1 MIDDRLSDAD
11 LAAHGVDRDHRTGEL
26 ASLGQRIEQV
36 RDGGDLV
43 GFLGHRELGQG

>member
-26 ASLGQRIEQV
+26 ASPHFSHCQLQV
-36 RDGGDLV
+36 PELQVAGGRFEV
-43 GFLGHRELGQG
+43 FEG